1 MKKCKIKEKKVWL
14 FLPKVRG
21 SYKLICIIYLY
32 LYIKGAKNH
41 SYDDLD
47 FCLKIE
53 EILKS
58 HQRELTHFVQNKI
71 SIHLLTLVFYR

>member
-1 MKKCKIKEKKVWL
+1 M
-14 FLPKVRG
+14 RG

-32 LYIKGAKNH
+32 LYIKGSNGAKNH
-41 SYDDLD
+41 SYDDLN

-58 HQRELTHFVQNKI
+58 HQRETNTLCAEQNVYTFFNSGI
-71 SIHLLTLVFYR
+71 LSILNSDIE

>member
-58 HQRELTHFVQNKI
+58 HQRETNTLCAEQNVYTF
-71 SIHLLTLVFYR
+71 LNLVFYR